1 MIRRLWLPLGLGTS
15 AAAFL
20 ALFLAAA
27 QEIATLPPPAET
39 MADLEALFAH
49 EPTYG
54 EIQNAAMRFAE
65 VHPDK
70 IASWH
75 SGASW
80 GALLPDVTFEWW
92 DQRDRLE
99 GYRNT
104 FDHNFD
110 HRYTRRFEYT
120 YSIQAE
126 HQREWQDRGDDWYYQ
141 DRTDDREKHATWSRT
156 REYREL
162 LEAERYFN
170 DIWERPRLRY
180 GVWFQWHLGDFLY
193 HNDQARWI
201 SRESRDLARLRQTIV
216 DEVNIHWFDRRRA
229 QIELMFSPP
238 TRTRARIDLQ
248 LRIARLTAN
257 IDALTGGYLSR
268 NIHQT
273 VAAGR

>member
-1 MIRRLWLPLGLGTS
+1 MTRRLWLPVGLGAF

-20 ALFLAAA
+20 AFLIAPA

-49 EPTYG
+49 EPSYG

-70 IASWH
+70 IESWRR
-75 SGASW
+75 GASW
-80 GALLPDVTFEWW
+80 GALLPNLTFEWW

-99 GYRNT
+99 DTTVTHDSNIDYS
-104 FDHNFD
+104 
-110 HRYTRRFEYT
+110 YTRRFTYT
-120 YSIQAE
+120 YSVQD
-126 HQREWQDRGDDWYYQ
+126 QRQTEWQDRGGDWYLQ
-141 DRTDDREKHATWSRT
+141 DRTDDRDKIATRDWI
-156 REYREL
+156 RERDQS
-162 LEAERYFN
+162 LEGERYF
-170 DIWERPRLRY
+170 DMIYERPRQRW
-180 GVWFQWHLGDFLY
+180 GVYFEWHLGDFLY
-193 HNDQARWI
+193 HDHQARWI
-201 SRESRDLARLRQTIV
+201 SREARDLARLRQTIL
-216 DEVNIHWFDRRRA
+216 DELNIHWFDRRRA

-238 TRTRARIDLQ
+238 ARTRARIDLQ

-273 VAAGR
+273 VAGK